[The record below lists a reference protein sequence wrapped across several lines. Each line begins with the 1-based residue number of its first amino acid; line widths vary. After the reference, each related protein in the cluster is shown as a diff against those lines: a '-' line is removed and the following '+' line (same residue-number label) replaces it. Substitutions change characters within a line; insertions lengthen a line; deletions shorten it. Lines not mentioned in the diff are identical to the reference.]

1 VSEDIEDSAEN
12 KDESTGSD
20 ENAGV
25 EGTDTEQVK
34 TEVRS
39 LYRHPLAAVG
49 GALVLAGLLGFVVLA
64 FVDLSSSVS
73 NPYRGLVTFI
83 GFPVIVLLGV
93 ILFAVAIRIQVIRAR
108 KRGERIRFNLR
119 VEPSSPRYM
128 RSLAI
133 FGILSAVLVGTVA
146 WGGFK
151 GYEVTDSASFCGE
164 SCHTVMEPEWVT
176 YQLSPHAKVAC
187 AQCHI
192 GPGASFFVRSKID
205 GLRQVWKTITNTY
218 DRPIATPVTSLR
230 PAQETCEGCHWPE
243 QFYGDKLVTKTYFRT
258 DENNTPWTISLAV
271 KIGGGDPRTGQLEGI
286 HWHML
291 GSTKIEYAT
300 SDPKRQ
306 EIFWVRM
313 TDRTTGEVTEYRT
326 PDAPTDLD
334 TPGVEVRTLDCIDCH
349 NRPSHDYRPPA
360 TAINLEMTKGTISS
374 DLPFVRWEGLN
385 LLNAAY
391 QTKAEADDAIQTSLE
406 AFYAEKYP
414 NAVDQAEVEQAAE
427 TLVKIYNENFFP
439 EMKTDYRSREDNLN
453 HFTND
458 GCFRCHFSELQTY
471 EGTTISSECDS
482 CHLITAQG
490 QSENLADLDSSLSGL
505 EFQHPVPIGGA
516 WKVTKCT
523 TCHTPEQGY

>member
-1 VSEDIEDSAEN
+1 VSDEIQGEN
-12 KDESTGSD
+12 TGDNEPIDGSD
-20 ENAGV
+20 ATNGEEKV
-25 EGTDTEQVK
+25 
-34 TEVRS
+34 EVRS

-49 GALVLAGLLGFVVLA
+49 GAMVLAGLLGFAVLA
-64 FVDLSSSVS
+64 FVDLSSPAS

-83 GFPVIVLLGV
+83 GFPVIVLVGA
-93 ILFAVAIRIQVIRAR
+93 ILFALAIRIQVVRAR
-108 KRGERIRFNLR
+108 RRGEHIRFNLR

-133 FGILSAVLVGTVA
+133 FGVLSAVLVGVVA

-151 GYEVTDSASFCGE
+151 GYEVTDSSSFCGE

-176 YQLSPHAKVAC
+176 YQASPHAKVAC

-205 GLRQVWKTITNTY
+205 GLRQVWKTVTNTY
-218 DRPIATPVTSLR
+218 DRPVPTPVTSLR

-271 KIGGGDPRTGQLEGI
+271 KIGGGDPSTGQVGGI

-291 GSTKIEYAT
+291 GNTKIEYAT
-300 SDPKRQ
+300 ADPKRQ

-313 TDRTTGEVTEYRT
+313 TDLSTGEITEYKP
-326 PDAPTDLD
+326 PDASTDLNE
-334 TPGVEVRTLDCIDCH
+334 PGVEVRTLDCIDCH
-349 NRPSHDYRPPA
+349 NRPSHDYQPPA

-374 DLPFVRWEGLN
+374 DLPLVRWEGLN
-385 LLNAAY
+385 LLNAPY
-391 QTKAEADDAIQTSLE
+391 KTKAEADDAIQTGLE
-406 AFYAEKYP
+406 TFYAEKY
-414 NAVDQAEVEQAAE
+414 AGVVEEVDVVQAAE
-427 TLVKIYNENFFP
+427 VLVAIYNENFFP
-439 EMKTDYRSREDNLN
+439 EMKTDYRSRENNLS

-458 GCFRCHFSELQTY
+458 GCFRCHMSGLQTY
-471 EGTTISSECDS
+471 DGQTISSECDS

-490 QSENLADLDSSLSGL
+490 QSASLADLDSDINGF
-505 EFQHPVPIGGA
+505 EFKHPVPIGGA

>member
-1 VSEDIEDSAEN
+1 MSDEIEDSAEN
-12 KDESTGSD
+12 TENTGSD
-20 ENAGV
+20 ENTGGN
-25 EGTDTEQVK
+25 GTDTEEVK

-49 GALVLAGLLGFVVLA
+49 GALVLAGLLGFAVLA
-64 FVDLSSSVS
+64 FVDLSSPVS

-83 GFPVIVLLGV
+83 GFPVIVLLGA
-93 ILFAVAIRIQVIRAR
+93 ILFAIAIRIQVVRAR

-133 FGILSAVLVGTVA
+133 FGVLSAVLVGTVA

-151 GYEVTDSASFCGE
+151 GYEVTDSSSFCGE

-176 YQLSPHAKVAC
+176 YQHSPHAKVAC

-218 DRPIATPVTSLR
+218 DRPIVTPVTSLR
-230 PAQETCEGCHWPE
+230 PAQETCEGCHWPQ

-271 KIGGGDPRTGQLEGI
+271 KIGGGDPRTGQVGGI

-291 GSTKIEYAT
+291 GSTTIEYAT
-300 SDPKRQ
+300 DDPKRQ
-306 EIFWVRM
+306 DMVWVRL
-313 TDRTTGEVTEYRT
+313 TDKTTDKVTEYWKNGQQV
-326 PDAPTDLD
+326 DLNAA
-334 TPGVEVRTLDCIDCH
+334 GIEVRTLDCIDCH
-349 NRPSHDYRPPA
+349 NRPSHDYEPPA
-360 TAINLEMTKGTISS
+360 TAINLEMTKGTIST

-385 LLNAAY
+385 LLNAPYTTRDQAD
-391 QTKAEADDAIQTSLE
+391 EAIRTGLE
-406 AFYAEKYP
+406 AFYSEKY
-414 NAVDQAEVEQAAE
+414 AGTVDQAKVDQAAA
-427 TLVKIYNENFFP
+427 TLVVIYNQNFFP
-439 EMKTDYRSREDNLN
+439 EMKTDYRTRENNLS

-458 GCFRCHFSELQTY
+458 GCFRCHNSDLQTY
-471 EGTTISSECDS
+471 DGTTVSSECDV
-482 CHLITAQG
+482 CHIITAQG
-490 QSENLADLDSSLSGL
+490 QSANLADLDSSINGL
-505 EFQHPVPIGGA
+505 DFKHPVPIGGA
-516 WKVTKCT
+516 WKIEKCT
-523 TCHTPEQGY
+523 SCHTPEQGY